1 VLSRRLCLLVFD
13 AGLIAASF
21 WGALALRLNGEV
33 GPHLANTS
41 YLLPVA
47 IAIGLVTFLGSGWY
61 RGLTRFSGSLSLYGF
76 PPRAALVVLALLLVS
91 TLHGGPQP
99 PRSFWL
105 LFWLLLSALV
115 MGSRIVLR
123 DLLRFGLQWSGQG
136 QGQGQD
142 QGQGSKT
149 LIYGAGEAGLRLL
162 ESLRFDLRFS
172 IVGLL
177 DDKPQLWGRK
187 VQGLT
192 IHRPDQLEGLITKQ
206 RIRQVLLAMPSTPL
220 SRRSQ
225 LVRQL
230 KAMGLEVMAMPSL
243 AQIASGQSAVSELR
257 PVAIEELL
265 GREPSEPIP
274 ELLQAA
280 VQGEAVL
287 VTGAGGSIGSALC
300 RRVLSQGPKVLVLLE
315 RNEFALYAIHQEL
328 YGKAWAEGIELVP
341 VLADVADQP
350 RMEMLLRRLGIT
362 VLLHAAAYKHVPLVE
377 ANVCAGLA
385 NNIFG
390 TRSAL
395 DAAIACGLKRFT
407 LISTDKAVRPT
418 NVMGASKR
426 VCELLVQDA
435 ADRVAEQGSGPICSM
450 VRFGN
455 VLGSS
460 GSVVP
465 LFREQIASGGP
476 VTVTHPEITRYFM
489 TIPEA
494 AQLVL
499 QATGMARGGEVFV
512 LDMGEPVKLVDLAR
526 QMVELSGC
534 TVRDIQNPDGDIAI
548 TFTGLRA
555 GEKLFEELLLSDTD
569 KVTAHPLIRQAYESS
584 LENAILTDLLAQL
597 NQCLEAWDS
606 KRAVELLKELV
617 HEYSA
622 SRRDLLLEKP
632 DPVLSSFDCLDP
644 ASHSALGP
652 VMTNSDP
659 VN

>member
-1 VLSRRLCLLVFD
+1 MLSRRLCLLGFD

-76 PPRAALVVLALLLVS
+76 PPRAALVALALLLVS

-136 QGQGQD
+136 QGQGQA
-142 QGQGSKT
+142 QGQGEGEGRKT

-300 RRVLSQGPKVLVLLE
+300 RRVLSQGPKSLVLLE

-341 VLADVADQP
+341 VLADVADRP
-350 RMEMLLRRLGIT
+350 RMEMLLRRHGIT

-377 ANVCAGLA
+377 ANVCSGLS

-435 ADRVAEQGSGPICSM
+435 AAGWQRKAAALSARWCALATCWAHRVRWCRCS
-450 VRFGN
+450 VSK
-455 VLGSS
+455 L
-460 GSVVP
+460 
-465 LFREQIASGGP
+465 P
-476 VTVTHPEITRYFM
+476 V
-489 TIPEA
+489 A
-494 AQLVL
+494 A
-499 QATGMARGGEVFV
+499 R
-512 LDMGEPVKLVDLAR
+512 
-526 QMVELSGC
+526 
-534 TVRDIQNPDGDIAI
+534 
-548 TFTGLRA
+548 
-555 GEKLFEELLLSDTD
+555 
-569 KVTAHPLIRQAYESS
+569 
-584 LENAILTDLLAQL
+584 
-597 NQCLEAWDS
+597 
-606 KRAVELLKELV
+606 
-617 HEYSA
+617 
-622 SRRDLLLEKP
+622 SR
-632 DPVLSSFDCLDP
+632 
-644 ASHSALGP
+644 
-652 VMTNSDP
+652 
-659 VN
+659 

>member
-1 VLSRRLCLLVFD
+1 MNGCLP
-13 AGLIAASF
+13 AA
-21 WGALALRLNGEV
+21 AQ
-33 GPHLANTS
+33 
-41 YLLPVA
+41 LL
-47 IAIGLVTFLGSGWY
+47 
-61 RGLTRFSGSLSLYGF
+61 
-76 PPRAALVVLALLLVS
+76 AALLAVAE
-91 TLHGGPQP
+91 
-99 PRSFWL
+99 R
-105 LFWLLLSALV
+105 
-115 MGSRIVLR
+115 
-123 DLLRFGLQWSGQG
+123 

-142 QGQGSKT
+142 ESEGAGSKT

-177 DDKPQLWGRK
+177 DDNPQLWGRN
-187 VQGLT
+187 VQGLA

-265 GREPSEPIP
+265 GREPSEPIA

-300 RRVLSQGPKVLVLLE
+300 RRVLSQGPKSLVLLE

-328 YGKAWAEGIELVP
+328 YGKAWADGIELVP
-341 VLADVADQP
+341 VLADVADRP
-350 RMEMLLRRLGIT
+350 RMEMLLRRHGIT

-395 DAAIACGLKRFT
+395 DAAIAGGLKRFT

-435 ADRVAEQGSGPICSM
+435 AARVAERGSGPICSM

-499 QATGMARGGEVFV
+499 QATGMAKGGEVFV
-512 LDMGEPVKLVDLAR
+512 LDMGEPVKLVELAR

-534 TVRDIQNPDGDIAI
+534 TVRDGQKPDGDIAI
-548 TFTGLRA
+548 TFTGLRP
-555 GEKLFEELLLSDTD
+555 GEKLYEELLLSETD
-569 KVTAHPLIRQAYESS
+569 QPTGHPFIRQAQEKRLGTIELAEL
-584 LENAILTDLLAQL
+584 LER
-597 NQCLEAWDS
+597 LEQALDGWD
-606 KRAVELLKELV
+606 RQEAVEILQRLVKE
-617 HEYSA
+617 YQA
-622 SRRDLLLEKP
+622 SSGSNF
-632 DPVLSSFDCLDP
+632 LSS
-644 ASHSALGP
+644 S
-652 VMTNSDP
+652 
-659 VN
+659 

>member
-1 VLSRRLCLLVFD
+1 MNGCLP
-13 AGLIAASF
+13 AA
-21 WGALALRLNGEV
+21 AQ
-33 GPHLANTS
+33 
-41 YLLPVA
+41 LL
-47 IAIGLVTFLGSGWY
+47 
-61 RGLTRFSGSLSLYGF
+61 
-76 PPRAALVVLALLLVS
+76 AALLAVAE
-91 TLHGGPQP
+91 
-99 PRSFWL
+99 R
-105 LFWLLLSALV
+105 
-115 MGSRIVLR
+115 
-123 DLLRFGLQWSGQG
+123 
-136 QGQGQD
+136 QGQD
-142 QGQGSKT
+142 ESEGAGSKT

-162 ESLRFDLRFS
+162 EGLRFDLRFS
-172 IVGLL
+172 LVGLL
-177 DDKPQLWGRK
+177 DDDPRLWGRK
-187 VQGLT
+187 VQGLA
-192 IHRPDQLEGLITKQ
+192 IHRPDQLEGLINKQ

-243 AQIASGQSAVSELR
+243 AQIASGESSVSELR

-287 VTGAGGSIGSALC
+287 VSGAGGSIGSALC
-300 RRVLSQGPKVLVLLE
+300 RRVLSQRPKTLVLLE

-328 YGKAWAEGIELVP
+328 HGKAWAEGIELVP
-341 VLADVADQP
+341 VLADVADRP
-350 RMEMLLRRLGIT
+350 RMEMLLRRYGIT

-395 DAAIACGLKRFT
+395 DAAMACGLKRFT

-435 ADRVAEQGSGPICSM
+435 AARVAEQGSGPICSM

-499 QATGMARGGEVFV
+499 QATGMAQGGEVFV
-512 LDMGEPVKLVDLAR
+512 LDMGEPVKLVHLAR

-534 TVRDIQNPDGDIAI
+534 TVRDSRKPDGDIAI
-548 TFTGLRA
+548 TFTGLRP
-555 GEKLFEELLLSDTD
+555 GEKLYEELLLSDSDHPTG
-569 KVTAHPLIRQAYESS
+569 HPLIRQAKERRLGSVE
-584 LENAILTDLLAQL
+584 LADLLNQLQKILGVWNAQEAAAILQKLVA
-597 NQCLEAWDS
+597 EY
-606 KRAVELLKELV
+606 KVLKE
-617 HEYSA
+617 A
-622 SRRDLLLEKP
+622 K
-632 DPVLSSFDCLDP
+632 LSDQNKLKM
-644 ASHSALGP
+644 A
-652 VMTNSDP
+652 TNRLP
-659 VN
+659 